1 MVVPIPILAAIH
13 IRIARPLHRSSYSHV
28 LSFHIERIA
37 EQKYAVRA
45 LVTLYRFSTD
55 VPGHADELAKS
66 GDASKM
72 SFANPKRVFKKI
84 QKGVRIAATT
94 TTTALGNVA
103 SEIAGRYV
111 IVCFVSFWLPGLQY
125 CKLISKFFS

>member
-1 MVVPIPILAAIH
+1 MVVPIPILAAAH
-13 IRIARPLHRSSYSHV
+13 TRTARPLHRSSYSHV
-28 LSFHIERIA
+28 FSFYIERIA
-37 EQKYAVRA
+37 DQKYAVKA
-45 LVTLYRFSTD
+45 LVTLYRFSND
-55 VPGHADELAKS
+55 APGRNDGLAES
-66 GDASKM
+66 GDSHKG

-111 IVCFVSFWLPGLQY
+111 IISFWIPGLQ
-125 CKLISKFFS
+125 